1 MQRRLSLV
9 NSQADPPGTV
19 SPERS
24 DERMQRRHITRIFA
38 LSPGSPGFVSAPST
52 RLQEYASP
60 PTPKN
65 VRICRCGRVVRSETQ
80 YAAQSAADV
89 VHQGFR

>member
-52 RLQEYASP
+52 RLHEYASP

-65 VRICRCGRVVRSETQ
+65 VRICMMRARCAVRDPVRG
-80 YAAQSAADV
+80 AV
-89 VHQGFR
+89 RG